1 MFMRSSEALGT
12 ANDGRLRG
20 LAERSEGTA
29 YWIGVAG
36 TQSNDFVMTPLF
48 SPVAERLGM
57 KGPIAAERIIPII
70 DRFLAGFF
78 DHTLLD
84 AGAAAI
90 ERNPFPEVSLE
101 IIG

>member
-1 MFMRSSEALGT
+1 
-12 ANDGRLRG
+12 
-20 LAERSEGTA
+20 
-29 YWIGVAG
+29 
-36 TQSNDFVMTPLF
+36 
-48 SPVAERLGM
+48 VAERLGM
-57 KGPIAAERIIPII
+57 KGSIGAERIVPIV

-84 AGAAAI
+84 AGPAAI

>member
-1 MFMRSSEALGT
+1 MA
-12 ANDGRLRG
+12 
-20 LAERSEGTA
+20 
-29 YWIGVAG
+29 
-36 TQSNDFVMTPLF
+36 PLF

-57 KGPIAAERIIPII
+57 KGPIAVERIVPII

-78 DHTLLD
+78 DHILLD
-84 AGAAAI
+84 AGAAAV

>member
-1 MFMRSSEALGT
+1 
-12 ANDGRLRG
+12 
-20 LAERSEGTA
+20 
-29 YWIGVAG
+29 
-36 TQSNDFVMTPLF
+36 MTPLF